1 MMKRNAW
8 LVLTLMLPGLAAP
21 PSLLQRA
28 QKLFAPLPQRMDESG
43 KIPSPALIEL
53 GRRLCYEK
61 QVSLNNTTSCN
72 TCHDLRFGYGA
83 DGRPTSPGAVSGRGT
98 RNAPTVYHAAL
109 HSSQF
114 WDGRSPTVESQ
125 AGSPLTNPIEMAM
138 PDGFEVEKR
147 LRADA
152 SYQQAFALAYP
163 DDPQPVRYAYVMQAL
178 GAFERGLVTPAPFD
192 RYLQGDEAALD
203 SRQLKGLEHFLR
215 VGCAECHHGAALGGT
230 ELRKLGSKEP
240 FVSEDRGR
248 FTATHLAADD
258 GLFKVPSLRNI
269 CETAPYYHNGQV
281 SKLEDAV
288 RLMGRHECGQKLTPQ
303 EVAELCD
310 FLTSLTGE
318 IPKDYVR
325 SP

>member
-1 MMKRNAW
+1 MKRKAW
-8 LVLTLMLPGLAAP
+8 LILGLVLPVLGQPL
-21 PSLLQRA
+21 SLLQRA
-28 QKLFAPLPQRMDESG
+28 QKVFAPLPQRMDEKG
-43 KIPSPALIEL
+43 KIPGPALIEL
-53 GRRLCYEK
+53 GRTLFYEK
-61 QVSLNNTTSCN
+61 RLSQNNTMSCN
-72 TCHDLRFGYGA
+72 SCHDLRYGFGA

-109 HSSQF
+109 HSWQF

-125 AGSPLTNPIEMAM
+125 AGSPLTNPVEMAM

-147 LRADA
+147 LLADPGYRRLFA
-152 SYQQAFALAYP
+152 QAFP
-163 DDPQPVRYAYVMQAL
+163 GDPQPVRYAYVMLAI

-192 RYLQGDEAALD
+192 RYLEGDETALD

-230 ELRKLGSKEP
+230 ELRKLGRKEA
-240 FVSEDRGR
+240 FASQDRGR
-248 FTATHLAADD
+248 FLATHAAADD
-258 GLFKVPSLRNI
+258 GVFKVPSLRNV
-269 CETAPYYHNGQV
+269 CETGPYYHNGQV
-281 SKLEDAV
+281 RQLEEAV
-288 RLMGRHECGQKLTPQ
+288 ALMGRHECGQQLTPQ